1 MVDCKCKTCS
11 LCPMCVDNK
20 VSKLNDI
27 IADLSAELPR
37 NGETHNTMTA
47 VHVVTSLRCIA
58 ARELLKQCKEN
69 LYLRD
74 IMSRHSEVS
83 SVSLQDYCRLAKE
96 CEALK
101 DTYLFRELNV
111 RCTEFDSWTIGNLL
125 NGANPSYSNVAS
137 AIEFAE
143 SCI

>member
-1 MVDCKCKTCS
+1 MSDCNCKTCT

-27 IADLSAELPR
+27 ISDLSAKLPR
-37 NGETHNTMTA
+37 NGETHDMLTA
-47 VHVVTSLRCIA
+47 VHVVTLLRCIA

-69 LYLRD
+69 LSLRD
-74 IMSRHSEVS
+74 TISKYPDVS
-83 SVSLQDYCRLAKE
+83 SVSLQNYCNLAKE

-101 DTYLFRELNV
+101 DTYLFRELSA
-111 RCTEFDSWTIGNLL
+111 RYTEFDSWTIGNLL
-125 NGANPSYSNVAS
+125 SGANPSYSSVAS